1 MKPLAVEEE
10 IGGVTQDQW
19 HVNNKSYWIINVPSY
34 VDIKQTITFLDR
46 NVLCS
51 FIVSDKAYA

>member
-1 MKPLAVEEE
+1 VDRFMKPLSVEEE

-34 VDIKQTITFLDR
+34 VDIKQTIYIFR
-46 NVLCS
+46 
-51 FIVSDKAYA
+51 